1 MAGLH
6 AGRHEH
12 AVVALEAA
20 LMRIA
25 QVSPLVEPVPPVTY
39 GGTERVVA
47 YLTEALVDLGHDV
60 TLIASGDSRT
70 RARLVPASE
79 RALRLDP
86 DCHDALMHH
95 IRQVELVAGLAG
107 SFDLIH
113 FHTGFLHMP
122 VARRL
127 PTPSLTTLHGRL
139 DVPDIVPLMRSM
151 PDVPLVSISDAQRRP
166 LPDANWQ
173 DTVYNGIPHDLHA
186 YSAATGDY
194 AAFIGRISPEKRVD
208 RAIAI
213 ARRAGLPLKVAAKV
227 DPVDRAYYDQVIAP
241 LLHDGGVEFLGEI
254 DEPAKGALLGRARA
268 LLFPID
274 WPEPFG
280 MVVIEALACGTP
292 IVAWGNGSVPELIEH
307 GRTGWIVDS
316 VEDGAA
322 ALSRIGEID
331 RRACREA
338 FERRFTAARMARD
351 YVAVYE
357 RLLGHS
363 GRPRLEV
370 LSA

>member
-1 MAGLH
+1 
-6 AGRHEH
+6 
-12 AVVALEAA
+12 
-20 LMRIA
+20 MRIA

-86 DCHDALMHH
+86 GCRDALLHH
-95 IRQVELVAGLAG
+95 IRQVELVAGLAD

-139 DVPDIVPLMRSM
+139 DVPDILPLMRSM
-151 PDVPLVSISDAQRRP
+151 PDTPLVSISDAQRRP
-166 LPDANWQ
+166 LPDANWLG
-173 DTVYNGIPHDLHA
+173 TAYNAIPADLHA
-186 YSAATGDY
+186 YSATPDDY
-194 AAFIGRISPEKRVD
+194 AVFVGRISPEKRVD

-213 ARRAGLPLKVAAKV
+213 ARRAGVPLKVAAKV
-227 DPVDRAYYDQVIAP
+227 DPVDRAYFDQVVAP
-241 LLHDGGVEFLGEI
+241 LLQGDGVEFLGEI
-254 DEPAKGALLGRARA
+254 DEHAKGALLSRARA

-292 IVAWGNGSVPELIEH
+292 VVAWRNGSVPELLEH

-316 VEDGAA
+316 VEAGAEGLA
-322 ALSRIGEID
+322 RIGEID
-331 RRACREA
+331 RRACRED

-351 YVAVYE
+351 YTAIYE
-357 RLLGHS
+357 RLLGQS
-363 GRPRLEV
+363 GLPRLEV